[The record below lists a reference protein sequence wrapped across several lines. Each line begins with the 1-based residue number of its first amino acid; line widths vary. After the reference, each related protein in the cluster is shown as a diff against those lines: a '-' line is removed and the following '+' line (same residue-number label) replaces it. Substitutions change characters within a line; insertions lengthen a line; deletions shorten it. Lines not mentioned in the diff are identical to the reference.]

1 MQCRLN
7 AGSCM
12 STWHDLGGAC
22 GRPWQWPNKNE
33 FKKAVRQIHTA
44 YTAAFNPVSLYD
56 DCGHTGFTSGSYLN
70 WKILDG
76 LEATMRI
83 RSDERLNP
91 ERPPCPIVAYTSGG
105 TAYD

>member
-1 MQCRLN
+1 
-7 AGSCM
+7 M

-22 GRPWQWPNKNE
+22 GRPWQGPNKNE

-70 WKILDG
+70 WKIL
-76 LEATMRI
+76 LH
-83 RSDERLNP
+83 
-91 ERPPCPIVAYTSGG
+91 PPLLHQPGG
-105 TAYD
+105 PAGPPG